1 MAFKTK
7 KTNEKTTLN
16 KDARVVIDLE
26 GVNAEVTNV
35 RQISDSCIVFTL
47 KCKGF
52 SFYSMRVVE
61 RKSDGEPFITVPQDK
76 GTDGKYYNRYA
87 VYLSE
92 ADQKALIAKVF
103 EIINGVDD
111 EPPFTEGK

>member
-1 MAFKTK
+1 MAFKTTK
-7 KTNEKTTLN
+7 NSE
-16 KDARVVIDLE
+16 ARAVIDLA

-47 KCKGF
+47 RCRGF

-61 RKSDGEPFITVPQDK
+61 RKSDGKPFIAVPQDK

-92 ADQKALIAKVF
+92 ADQKALIEKVF
-103 EIINGVDD
+103 AIVNGVD
-111 EPPFTEGK
+111 ETAK

>member
-7 KTNEKTTLN
+7 NSGKTEE
-16 KDARVVIDLE
+16 RVVIDLA

-92 ADQKALIAKVF
+92 ADQKALIEKVF
-103 EIINGVDD
+103 AIVNGAD
-111 EPPFTEGK
+111 ETAK

>member
-1 MAFKTK
+1 MAFNTNK
-7 KTNEKTTLN
+7 KSGNSFE
-16 KDARVVIDLE
+16 AHAVIDLA
-26 GVNAEVTNV
+26 GVKAEVTNV

-61 RKSDGEPFITVPQDK
+61 RKSDGNPFITVPCDK
-76 GTDGKYYNRYA
+76 GTDGKYYKRYA

-92 ADQKALIAKVF
+92 ADQKTLIDKVF
-103 EIINGVDD
+103 EIVNGTD
-111 EPPFTEGK
+111 ETSK

>member
-1 MAFKTK
+1 MAFKITK
-7 KTNEKTTLN
+7 NSGKTDNFSE
-16 KDARVVIDLE
+16 ARAVIDLA

-47 KCKGF
+47 RCKGF
-52 SFYSMRVVE
+52 AFYSMRVVE

-92 ADQKALIAKVF
+92 ADQKALIDKVF
-103 EIINGVDD
+103 AIVNSTDEIA
-111 EPPFTEGK
+111 K

>member
-1 MAFKTK
+1 MAFKTTK
-7 KTNEKTTLN
+7 NSGNFSE
-16 KDARVVIDLE
+16 ACVVIDLA

-92 ADQKALIAKVF
+92 ADQKALIDKVF
-103 EIINGVDD
+103 AIVNGTD
-111 EPPFTEGK
+111 ETAK

>member
-1 MAFKTK
+1 MAFKTN
-7 KTNEKTTLN
+7 KTSGKSSEEH
-16 KDARVVIDLE
+16 AVIDLA
-26 GVNAEVTNV
+26 GVKAEVTNV

-61 RKSDGEPFITVPQDK
+61 RKSDGEPFITVPCDK
-76 GTDGKYYNRYA
+76 GTDGKYYKRYA

-92 ADQKALIAKVF
+92 ADQKTLIDKVF
-103 EIINGVDD
+103 EIVNGTD
-111 EPPFTEGK
+111 ETAK

>member
-1 MAFKTK
+1 MAFKTAK
-7 KTNEKTTLN
+7 NSGKTGKFAE
-16 KDARVVIDLE
+16 ARAVIDLA

-47 KCKGF
+47 SCKGF
-52 SFYSMRVVE
+52 AFYSMRVVE

-92 ADQKALIAKVF
+92 ADQKALIDKVF
-103 EIINGVDD
+103 AIVNGTD
-111 EPPFTEGK
+111 ETAK

>member
-1 MAFKTK
+1 MAFKIN
-7 KTNEKTTLN
+7 KTSGNFSEVH
-16 KDARVVIDLE
+16 AVIDLA
-26 GVNAEVTNV
+26 GVKADVTNV

-61 RKSDGEPFITVPQDK
+61 RKSDGNPFITVPCDK
-76 GTDGKYYNRYA
+76 GTDGKYYKRYA

-92 ADQKALIAKVF
+92 ADQEALINKVF
-103 EIINGVDD
+103 EIVNGTDK
-111 EPPFTEGK
+111 TAK

>member
-1 MAFKTK
+1 MAFNLK
-7 KTNEKTTLN
+7 KNSEKTGN
-16 KDARVVIDLE
+16 SSKARTVIDLA

-61 RKSDGEPFITVPQDK
+61 RKYDGEPFITVPQYK
-76 GTDGKYYNRYA
+76 GSDGKYYNFYA

-92 ADQKALIAKVF
+92 ADQKALIDKVF
-103 EIINGVDD
+103 AIVNGID
-111 EPPFTEGK
+111 ETA

>member
-1 MAFKTK
+1 MAFKTTK
-7 KTNEKTTLN
+7 NSGNFSE
-16 KDARVVIDLE
+16 ARAVIDLA

-47 KCKGF
+47 RCKGF
-52 SFYSMRVVE
+52 AFYSMRVVE
-61 RKSDGEPFITVPQDK
+61 RKSDEKPFIAVPQDK

-92 ADQKALIAKVF
+92 ADQKALIDKVF
-103 EIINGVDD
+103 AIVNGTD
-111 EPPFTEGK
+111 ETAN

>member
-1 MAFKTK
+1 MAFKTN
-7 KTNEKTTLN
+7 KTSGKSSEEH
-16 KDARVVIDLE
+16 AVIDLA
-26 GVNAEVTNV
+26 GVKAEVTNV

-61 RKSDGEPFITVPQDK
+61 RKSDGNPFITVPCDK
-76 GTDGKYYNRYA
+76 GTDGKYYKRYA

-92 ADQKALIAKVF
+92 ADQKTLIDKVF
-103 EIINGVDD
+103 EIVNGTD
-111 EPPFTEGK
+111 ETSK

>member
-1 MAFKTK
+1 MAFKTTK
-7 KTNEKTTLN
+7 NLGNFSE
-16 KDARVVIDLE
+16 ARAVIDLA

-47 KCKGF
+47 RCKGF
-52 SFYSMRVVE
+52 AFYSMRVVE
-61 RKSDGEPFITVPQDK
+61 RKSDGEPFIAVPQDK

-92 ADQKALIAKVF
+92 ADQKALIDKVF
-103 EIINGVDD
+103 AIVNGTD
-111 EPPFTEGK
+111 ETAK

>member
-1 MAFKTK
+1 MAFKIN
-7 KTNEKTTLN
+7 KTSGKSSEEH
-16 KDARVVIDLE
+16 AVIDLA

-61 RKSDGEPFITVPQDK
+61 RKSDGEPFITVPCYK
-76 GTDGKYYNRYA
+76 GTDGKYYKRYA

-92 ADQKALIAKVF
+92 ADQKALIEQVF
-103 EIINGVDD
+103 AIVKGID
-111 EPPFTEGK
+111 ETTK

>member
-1 MAFKTK
+1 MAFKTAK
-7 KTNEKTTLN
+7 NSGKTGNFSE
-16 KDARVVIDLE
+16 ARAVIDLA

-92 ADQKALIAKVF
+92 ADQKALIDKVF
-103 EIINGVDD
+103 AIVNGTD
-111 EPPFTEGK
+111 ETAK

>member
-1 MAFKTK
+1 MAFKT
-7 KTNEKTTLN
+7 N
-16 KDARVVIDLE
+16 KASGKSSEEHAVIDLA
-26 GVNAEVTNV
+26 GVKAEVTNV

-61 RKSDGEPFITVPQDK
+61 RKSDGNPFITVPCDK
-76 GTDGKYYNRYA
+76 GTDGKYYKRYA

-92 ADQKALIAKVF
+92 ADQEALINKVF
-103 EIINGVDD
+103 EILNGTDK
-111 EPPFTEGK
+111 TAK